1 MSDLW
6 DLGSP
11 ALLDLLPENTLIAL
25 RERANHIV
33 YKDGQ
38 LIHERGDLKPGLSI
52 VHSGKVRF
60 GNPGSDGSYVTT
72 ALFGEGHCFGEFT
85 LFANLPRT
93 HDAVAVGETVIN
105 QIDAASIDRLLI
117 SQPELYRV
125 MLVAVTRRLHAAV
138 EFMDDMRRLPLKV
151 RIAKLVHSISKT
163 SDKIGEIKLTQS
175 DMAFSFGVSRVSI
188 GQALSS
194 LQSEKLVKT
203 GYGKI
208 YIPDPE
214 RLALWVASRS
224 SLLPV

>member
-117 SQPELYRV
+117 
-125 MLVAVTRRLHAAV
+125 
-138 EFMDDMRRLPLKV
+138 
-151 RIAKLVHSISKT
+151 
-163 SDKIGEIKLTQS
+163 
-175 DMAFSFGVSRVSI
+175 
-188 GQALSS
+188 
-194 LQSEKLVKT
+194 
-203 GYGKI
+203 
-208 YIPDPE
+208 
-214 RLALWVASRS
+214 
-224 SLLPV
+224 